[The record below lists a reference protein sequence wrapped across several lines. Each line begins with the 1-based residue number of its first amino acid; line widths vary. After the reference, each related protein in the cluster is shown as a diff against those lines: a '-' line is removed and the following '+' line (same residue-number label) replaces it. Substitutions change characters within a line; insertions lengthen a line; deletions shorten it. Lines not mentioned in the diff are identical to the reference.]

1 MSVSKDKSK
10 KKNNK
15 NNKNKSNK
23 KNDEINKKSNVNFI
37 ELYSYNK
44 NKLEKKLLDEKKL
57 LLELKN
63 IKKNK
68 NKVFWFNITNTKNNV
83 LTKII
88 FDFLKVHPLIQED
101 IKSNIERPKVEE
113 LDDLL
118 FVLLKDFNIKT
129 KKNKVYFEETQF
141 SFILKENILVS
152 FQNIEENLLEKTSLE
167 LQKEKSKLRSKKAS
181 FLLYFFID
189 FITDNYYEK
198 LERIGNYL
206 EDLEEQL
213 LKNEDKNLLDEI
225 YFLKRNLITLRNDL
239 WPIREIIHK
248 LTKNHHYFFDKE
260 TILYFSDTYDHTII
274 IIELIE
280 EYRDLLSGMIDLY
293 LSKLSNKMNETM
305 TVLTVIGTIFIP
317 LTFITGVYGMNFKNM
332 PILYWK
338 YGYYYIWIVMIII
351 GIGMLYYFKKKKW
364 F

>member
-1 MSVSKDKSK
+1 MSVSKQKNK
-10 KKNNK
+10 QKNNNK
-15 NNKNKSNK
+15 NNNKSS
-23 KNDEINKKSNVNFI
+23 KNNFDFI

-44 NKLEKKLLDEKKL
+44 NVLEKKV
-57 LLELKN
+57 LKQKN
-63 IKKNK
+63 FESEIKKIKNNK
-68 NKVFWFNITNTKNNV
+68 NKVFWINIVNAKKNVFTKKV
-83 LTKII
+83 C
-88 FDFLKVHPLIQED
+88 DFLKVHPLIQED

-113 LDDLL
+113 LEDIL
-118 FVLLKDFNIKT
+118 FVLLKDFDVKIKSS
-129 KKNKVYFEETQF
+129 KKQNFFLEENQT
-141 SFILKENILVS
+141 SFILKDNIVVS
-152 FQNIEENLLEKTSLE
+152 FQNSEEDFLKKVSLDLEK
-167 LQKEKSKLRSKKAS
+167 EKLKLRKKKAS
-181 FLLYFFID
+181 FLLYYFID

-198 LERIGNYL
+198 LEKIGDYL

-239 WPIREIIHK
+239 WPLREIIHK
-248 LTKNHHYFFDKE
+248 LSKNYHYFFDKE

-332 PILYWK
+332 PILYWD
-338 YGYYYIWIVMIII
+338 YGYYYIWLVMILL
-351 GIGMLYYFKKKKW
+351 GMGMLYYFKKKKW